1 MVKNTQRK
9 IERRKSSFLK
19 KKQEENR
26 KNDKTLNYL
35 SSEKEGAKIF
45 WRKKLRRHRLYRVC
59 ENYPQL
65 TPVTKVFA

>member
-9 IERRKSSFLK
+9 IERRKSSFLKK

-35 SSEKEGAKIF
+35 SSEKEGAEIF
-45 WRKKLRRHRLYRVC
+45 WRK
-59 ENYPQL
+59 N
-65 TPVTKVFA
+65 